1 MRFCGLTIGPA
12 SLLQPRGV
20 PGHAGGVVVLFC
32 DAARSVPLSRFRSAQ
47 SVPFSSARSVLRGTG
62 RCLVPCYRSEDLL
75 LPPTSTRFRHFI
87 SPHSLFIALARSL
100 ALRAFFRRPAL
111 CRFCCSF
118 SLFWPALS
126 LPVCG
131 LHGAGVLPF
140 SSCRP
145 VSAARFR
152 PGSTGG
158 REGRVVGKIG
168 KLSVLSKLLSVFLLG
183 TGAHPPGGA
192 DVRRVRDHLSAR
204 AKGPCRG
211 RVVAVM
217 TSVIWG
223 RCFSGRSPIHRCIEP
238 LRCR

>member
-1 MRFCGLTIGPA
+1 MRRCRGCGSLHFATRPVPFCPFSRSRSFRPVLPVHPVPSRSAAGCYLPCVAALRTGHCLRHSHASVTSFHLIHSSSLSLGLLHFGRFSGA
-12 SLLQPRGV
+12 RLFVVFVACSLSLLWLPACEL
-20 PGHAGGVVVLFC
+20 H
-32 DAARSVPLSRFRSAQ
+32 RS
-47 SVPFSSARSVLRGTG
+47 GM
-62 RCLVPCYRSEDLL
+62 
-75 LPPTSTRFRHFI
+75 
-87 SPHSLFIALARSL
+87 
-100 ALRAFFRRPAL
+100 
-111 CRFCCSF
+111 
-118 SLFWPALS
+118 
-126 LPVCG
+126 
-131 LHGAGVLPF
+131 LPF

-168 KLSVLSKLLSVFLLG
+168 KLSVLSKLLSIFLLG

-217 TSVIWG
+217 MSVIWG

>member
-1 MRFCGLTIGPA
+1 MRRC
-12 SLLQPRGV
+12 RG
-20 PGHAGGVVVLFC
+20 GWFFALC
-32 DAARSVPLSRFRSAQ
+32 DAARSVLSVQ
-47 SVPFSSARSVLRGTG
+47 PVPSVPSCSARSSGSVPLGRRVLFALRRRAADRT
-62 RCLVPCYRSEDLL
+62 
-75 LPPTSTRFRHFI
+75 LPPTFTRFRHFI

-111 CRFCCSF
+111 CRLCCSF

-145 VSAARFR
+145 VPVACFR

-168 KLSVLSKLLSVFLLG
+168 KLSVLSKLLSIFLLG

-223 RCFSGRSPIHRCIEP
+223 RCFSGRSSIHRCIGP
-238 LRCR
+238 LRYG

>member
-1 MRFCGLTIGPA
+1 MRRCRGCGSLHFATRPVPFRSVRSAGPVR
-12 SLLQPRGV
+12 S
-20 PGHAGGVVVLFC
+20 VLFC
-32 DAARSVPLSRFRSAQ
+32 PFIRFR
-47 SVPFSSARSVLRGTG
+47 PARPPGVICPASPAADRT
-62 RCLVPCYRSEDLL
+62 
-75 LPPTSTRFRHFI
+75 LPPTFTRFRHFI

-111 CRFCCSF
+111 CRFCCLLSF
-118 SLFWPALS
+118 SLVAGLS
-126 LPVCG
+126 LPACE
-131 LHGAGVLPF
+131 LHRSGMLPF

-168 KLSVLSKLLSVFLLG
+168 KLSVLSKLLSIFLLG

>member
-1 MRFCGLTIGPA
+1 MRRCRGCGSLHFATRPVPFRSVRSAGPVR
-12 SLLQPRGV
+12 S
-20 PGHAGGVVVLFC
+20 VLFC
-32 DAARSVPLSRFRSAQ
+32 PFIRFRPARPPGVICPASPRCGPDTASDIHTLPSLHLTSFALHRSRSLSCTSGIFQ
-47 SVPFSSARSVLRGTG
+47 APGSLSS
-62 RCLVPCYRSEDLL
+62 LL
-75 LPPTSTRFRHFI
+75 LV
-87 SPHSLFIALARSL
+87 
-100 ALRAFFRRPAL
+100 
-111 CRFCCSF
+111 F
-118 SLFWPALS
+118 SLVAGLS
-126 LPVCG
+126 LPACE
-131 LHGAGVLPF
+131 LHRSGMLPF

-168 KLSVLSKLLSVFLLG
+168 KLSVLSKLLSIFLLG

>member
-1 MRFCGLTIGPA
+1 MRVLWVNNLPA
-12 SLLQPRGV
+12 SVLQPREALPGV
-20 PGHAGGVVVLFC
+20 WFFALC
-32 DAARSVPLSRFRSAQ
+32 DAARSVLSVQ
-47 SVPFSSARSVLRGTG
+47 PVPSVPSCSARSSGSVPLGRRVLFALRRRAADRT
-62 RCLVPCYRSEDLL
+62 
-75 LPPTSTRFRHFI
+75 LPPTFTRFRHFI

-111 CRFCCSF
+111 CRFCCLLSF
-118 SLFWPALS
+118 SLVAGLS
-126 LPVCG
+126 LPACE
-131 LHGAGVLPF
+131 LHRSGMLPF

-168 KLSVLSKLLSVFLLG
+168 KLSVLSKLLSIFLLG